1 MSVYFYLSIVTIIIG
16 ILVSLFRLKT
26 PVNPVVAFAGPWLI
40 ILVYSVSLR
49 GIPIASSETYQ
60 LIFYGLLSFILGT
73 FVSDIFQQ
81 KITIKRQKETKINKT
96 LTYFLIIVACIFH
109 AKNLLFFYSRGIF
122 GLDQIISAIQTGGG
136 PSNSPILRDWVVLP
150 SQFAIS
156 ASVISS
162 WVLGDKDKKLLTA
175 TILVF
180 ILAGLS
186 TGSKTTMILPL
197 IFLIV
202 AIILTGEVKFDFKKS
217 IAILSIIA
225 SIYFIFL
232 IAAYSRNQIENNLTK
247 YELGIPPRMLQI
259 WIDRLKG
266 TNLVGYGEASLS
278 GLLQPIV
285 SIIAKVFP
293 FLDFS
298 HFNQVYDWTI
308 STDSTWVY
316 PGTYLPANAYVSC
329 FYFFYID
336 FRVTGVIVLSFITG
350 AVSTIVHN
358 LAKKQNTGIY
368 LSIYSVIFYQLLYS
382 FVRSNFVVIR
392 WAYTFVYIFLL
403 WKKYSKKEVS
413 SNSL

>member
-1 MSVYFYLSIVTIIIG
+1 M
-16 ILVSLFRLKT
+16 
-26 PVNPVVAFAGPWLI
+26 
-40 ILVYSVSLR
+40 
-49 GIPIASSETYQ
+49 
-60 LIFYGLLSFILGT
+60 
-73 FVSDIFQQ
+73 
-81 KITIKRQKETKINKT
+81 
-96 LTYFLIIVACIFH
+96 
-109 AKNLLFFYSRGIF
+109 
-122 GLDQIISAIQTGGG
+122 
-136 PSNSPILRDWVVLP
+136 LP
-150 SQFAIS
+150 SQFVIS

-175 TILVF
+175 TILMF

-197 IFLIV
+197 IFLTV

-232 IAAYSRNQIENNLTK
+232 IAAYSRNQVENNLTK

-285 SIIAKVFP
+285 SIIGKFFP

-336 FRVTGVIVLSFITG
+336 FRVAGVIVLSFITG
-350 AVSTIVHN
+350 ATSTIFYN
-358 LAKKQNTGIY
+358 LAKNQNAGIY

-392 WAYTFVYIFLL
+392 WAYTFV
-403 WKKYSKKEVS
+403 KYSKKEVS
-413 SNSL
+413 SNPL